1 MYISF
6 PAIGGGVQLYAWAR
20 KSGMD
25 LIIPFILIAAAEL
38 LLYAGHMQAAM
49 IVHGIN
55 LVGLALAA
63 AYVEDRSF
71 QALMLLPLFRL
82 LNIAMPVFFS
92 LTLYSYILV
101 YAPMFLPVIL
111 IIKERR
117 FTSAEI
123 GFRQSNF
130 GFLIPLGAAVGLVLG
145 WMEYNV
151 IHPERITPDETL
163 ESLFILTLIMII
175 FVGFIEEFIFRS
187 ALQTVLEDRWGS
199 FRGLVGASVL
209 FGLMHSGYHVMAELF
224 FVTFAGMVFG
234 YFFQRTRNLA
244 AISVAH
250 GVTNVSLFMITP
262 INPSPVLPVIYV
274 VLVAS
279 ILTIG
284 WKLSGAPST
293 WLSASQDR

>member
-1 MYISF
+1 
-6 PAIGGGVQLYAWAR
+6 VKLYAWMR
-20 KSGMD
+20 KNGLD
-25 LIIPFILIAAAEL
+25 LIIPFSLIAIAEL
-38 LLYAGHMQAAM
+38 LLYAGHMQASM
-49 IVHGIN
+49 TVHGIN
-55 LVGLALAA
+55 LVLLALSA

-82 LNIAMPVFFS
+82 LNIAMPVFFT

-101 YAPMFLPVIL
+101 YAPMFLPIIL
-111 IIKERR
+111 ILRERR
-117 FTSAEI
+117 FTTAEI
-123 GFRQSNF
+123 GFSQSNL

-163 ESLFILTLIMII
+163 ESLFILTLVMIV

-187 ALQTVLEDRWGS
+187 VLQTVLEDRWGNL
-199 FRGLVGASVL
+199 RGLFGASVL

-224 FVTFAGMVFG
+224 FVTFAGLVFG

-250 GVTNVSLFMITP
+250 GITNVSLFMITP
-262 INPSPVLPVIYV
+262 INPSPVLPAIYII
-274 VLVAS
+274 LVAS
-279 ILTIG
+279 IIAIG
-284 WKLSGAPST
+284 WKLSGASGT
-293 WLSASQDR
+293 WGSASQDR